1 MSRYIQTTLILIA
14 VLVGVSSCKK
24 SEDTNAVPKTLEERR
39 AKVVTLKAK
48 IKELNTEISALEAA
62 IIKEDPTAGVKPKLV
77 TAVELGVEGFKHY
90 IDLQST
96 IQSDNISYVAP
107 RNGMGGYVKSVYI
120 KEGQAVKKGQLILK
134 LDDQVLRQSIEAI
147 KTQLAFAENVF
158 AKQSALWEQKIGSE
172 MQYLGAKNNVDALK
186 KQIEVQEEQLKT
198 FLVYADQSGT
208 ADIVNV
214 RPGELF
220 AGVTMAGPQI
230 QIVNNGQL
238 TVKIDVP
245 ENYYTK
251 VKTGTSVLV
260 EVPAIGKSFTTS
272 INLVS
277 NTINPGTRAF
287 KAECNVPA
295 GLGLKPNM
303 VAKAKLLSHA
313 SSKAIVVPVN
323 VVQSDEKSKYVF
335 VAVDK
340 NGKKIAS
347 RKAVTLGELYEEDI
361 EILSGLGSGD
371 KLIVAGYQ
379 NLYEG
384 QVIETK

>member
-1 MSRYIQTTLILIA
+1 MSKYFQILIITTI
-14 VLVGVSSCKK
+14 VGVTSCKK
-24 SEDTNAVPKTLEERR
+24 SEDTTAVPQTLEERR
-39 AKVVTLKAK
+39 AKVTTLKAK
-48 IKELNTEISALEAA
+48 IKELNTEMSALETA
-62 IIKEDPTAGVKPKLV
+62 IEKEDPTAAVKPKLV
-77 TAVELGVEGFKHY
+77 STMELGVEGFKHY

-107 RNGMGGYVKSVYI
+107 RNGMGGYVKSIYI

-172 MQYLGAKNNVDALK
+172 IQYLGAKNNVDALK
-186 KQIEVQEEQLKT
+186 RQIEVQQEQLKT
-198 FLVYADQSGT
+198 FLVYADQSGI

-214 RPGELF
+214 RAGELF
-220 AGVTMAGPQI
+220 AGVTIAGPQI

-251 VKTGTSVLV
+251 VKKGTSVLV
-260 EVPAIGKSFTTS
+260 EVPALGKSFTTT
-272 INLVS
+272 INVVS
-277 NTINPGTRAF
+277 NTINPVNRAF
-287 KAECNVPA
+287 KVECNVPA

-313 SSKAIVVPVN
+313 ASKAIVVPVN

-335 VAVDK
+335 VVIDK
-340 NGKKIAS
+340 DGKKVAS
-347 RKAVTLGELYEEDI
+347 RKMVTLGDLYEEDI
-361 EILSGLGSGD
+361 EILSGLASGD